1 MDITPPFVEYARGSG
16 LNVQLIDGPD
26 DLPPGPFGR
35 ITMLSVF
42 THIPR
47 DQRLGYLAAIRER
60 LTGEALIDILPAV
73 EDYGDVGA
81 TWSDTEQFGR
91 DLVDTGFTT
100 ISTFDWDA
108 RSTPHRYYRIS

>member
-1 MDITPPFVEYARGSG
+1 
-16 LNVQLIDGPD
+16 
-26 DLPPGPFGR
+26 
-35 ITMLSVF
+35 MLSVF

-81 TWSDTEQFGR
+81 TWSDTEQFER